1 MLFRSFGFHCAS
13 APSAQISQI
22 AIEQYV
28 AVREDMDPG
37 ARAQCLSELGNGLQ
51 AEPRL
56 SRAQDHRCDQHM
68 QPVDGVEFVKRLR
81 SAGFFG
87 TNKIP
92 TIFLTTYATEDFV
105 RKARDLE
112 VDGYLV
118 KPVTRTHLE
127 QRIAKILGDPRRI
140 APGSSP
146 VR

>member
-1 MLFRSFGFHCAS
+1 MTEAALTYRDMRALVVEDNEFMRELVVGLVRQIGFGTVAS
-13 APSAQISQI
+13 APDGEQGLHEIMGGRPQII
-22 AIEQYV
+22 I
-28 AVREDMDPG
+28 
-37 ARAQCLSELGNGLQ
+37 
-51 AEPRL
+51 
-56 SRAQDHRCDQHM
+56 CDINM

-92 TIFLTTYATEDFV
+92 TIFPTTHATEDFV
-105 RKARDLE
+105 RKARDLD

-127 QRIAKILGDPRRI
+127 QRIAKILGDPRRMV
-140 APGSSP
+140 PGSSP